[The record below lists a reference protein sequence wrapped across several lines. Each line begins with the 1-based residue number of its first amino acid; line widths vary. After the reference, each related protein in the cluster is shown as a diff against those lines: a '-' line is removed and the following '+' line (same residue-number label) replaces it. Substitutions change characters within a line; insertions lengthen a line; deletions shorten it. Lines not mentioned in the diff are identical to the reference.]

1 MLSRSG
7 TVYDMPL
14 TAGFRWTQAIM
25 SRIVR
30 EIWRQFHQIDTS
42 EFSATSNSFLV
53 HVLGGA
59 RKLVFVHVGQ

>member
-7 TVYDMPL
+7 TVYNMLL
-14 TAGFRWTQAIM
+14 TAGFRWTKTIM
-25 SRIVR
+25 SRMVR

-42 EFSATSNSFLV
+42 MFLATSNSFLV